1 MNSAD
6 QTRSRIYLTL
16 LTGFLGAGKTTIL
29 NRYLES
35 PFGEGTAVLVNEFG
49 DVDVDSAIIGAASE
63 GGKMMSLPNGCVC
76 CEMQDD
82 LSSTLIELAERHNSE
97 GDISRCIIET
107 SGLAVPS
114 SILRT
119 IGRNPLLKAEFEVAQ
134 TICVASA
141 PAIIDQANKYI
152 EAAEQIAISDKIAI
166 SKSDLI
172 ADDMFDHI
180 KVMLRERNPMAE
192 IMVTGIDASVDELFM
207 PPQNLCH
214 PIEQVIVDDGHV
226 CDHTHEH
233 NHEHDHTHEHNHT
246 HGIDS
251 FSIRIDE
258 PLDQNLFYDVL
269 TFWIMRHSDSLLRVK
284 GFLSF
289 VEEPK
294 PHLVNIVHDVC
305 NIEPLER
312 DAQGSYLVFIGI
324 GLPETEI
331 RKDLET
337 CNIQAAGVQKGA

>member
-6 QTRSRIYLTL
+6 QTKSRIYLTV

-35 PFGEGTAVLVNEFG
+35 PFGKGTAVLVNEFG

-119 IGRNPLLKAEFEVAQ
+119 IGRNPSLKAEFEVAQ

-166 SKSDLI
+166 SKLDLI
-172 ADDMFDHI
+172 ADDMFDRI

-192 IMVTGIDASVDELFM
+192 IMVTGIDASVDELFI
-207 PPQNLCH
+207 PSQNLCH
-214 PIEQVIVDDGHV
+214 PIEQMIVVDDHV
-226 CDHTHEH
+226 CDHQR
-233 NHEHDHTHEHNHT
+233 EHDHPHEHNHT

-269 TFWIMRHSDSLLRVK
+269 TFWIVRHSDSLLRVK

-294 PHLVNIVHDVC
+294 PHLINIVHDVC

-312 DAQGSYLVFIGI
+312 EVQGSYLVFIGI

-337 CNIQAAGVQKGA
+337 CNIQAAGTRKGVSCT

>member
-6 QTRSRIYLTL
+6 QTKSRIYLTV

-63 GGKMMSLPNGCVC
+63 GGKMMSLPNGCIC

-97 GDISRCIIET
+97 GGISSCIIET

-172 ADDMFDHI
+172 ADDMFDYI
-180 KVMLRERNPMAE
+180 KAMLLERNPMAE
-192 IMVTGIDASVDELFM
+192 ITVTGIDASVEVLFK
-207 PPQNLCH
+207 PSQNLCH
-214 PIEQVIVDDGHV
+214 HIEHVIADNDHI
-226 CDHTHEH
+226 CDH
-233 NHEHDHTHEHNHT
+233 DHQHEHNHT
-246 HGIDS
+246 HGIHS

-289 VEEPK
+289 VKEPK
-294 PHLVNIVHDVC
+294 PHLVNVVHDVC
-305 NIEPLER
+305 NIEPVKRE
-312 DAQGSYLVFIGI
+312 AQGSYLIFIGI

-331 RKDLET
+331 RKDLEK
-337 CNIQAAGVQKGA
+337 CNIQSAGARTR

>member
-6 QTRSRIYLTL
+6 QTKSRIYLTV

-35 PFGEGTAVLVNEFG
+35 PFGKGTAVLVNEFG
-49 DVDVDSAIIGAASE
+49 DIDVDSAIIGAASE
-63 GGKMMSLPNGCVC
+63 GGNMMSLPNGCVC

-97 GDISRCIIET
+97 GGINRCIIET

-119 IGRNPLLKAEFEVAQ
+119 IGRNPLLKSEFEVAQ

-192 IMVTGIDASVDELFM
+192 ITVTGIDAGVEALFK
-207 PPQNLCH
+207 PSQNFCH
-214 PIEQVIVDDGHV
+214 PVEQVIADNDHI
-226 CDHTHEH
+226 CDH
-233 NHEHDHTHEHNHT
+233 DHQHEHNHT
-246 HGIDS
+246 HGIHS

-337 CNIQAAGVQKGA
+337 CNIQAAGAQKGV

>member
-6 QTRSRIYLTL
+6 QTKSRIYLTV

-152 EAAEQIAISDKIAI
+152 EAAEQIAISDKIVI
-166 SKSDLI
+166 SKLDLI
-172 ADDMFDHI
+172 ADDMFDRI

-226 CDHTHEH
+226 CDHQ
-233 NHEHDHTHEHNHT
+233 HEHNHT

-337 CNIQAAGVQKGA
+337 CNIQAAGVQKGV

>member
-1 MNSAD
+1 
-6 QTRSRIYLTL
+6 
-16 LTGFLGAGKTTIL
+16 
-29 NRYLES
+29 
-35 PFGEGTAVLVNEFG
+35 
-49 DVDVDSAIIGAASE
+49 
-63 GGKMMSLPNGCVC
+63 
-76 CEMQDD
+76 
-82 LSSTLIELAERHNSE
+82 
-97 GDISRCIIET
+97 
-107 SGLAVPS
+107 
-114 SILRT
+114 
-119 IGRNPLLKAEFEVAQ
+119 
-134 TICVASA
+134 
-141 PAIIDQANKYI
+141 
-152 EAAEQIAISDKIAI
+152 
-166 SKSDLI
+166 
-172 ADDMFDHI
+172 
-180 KVMLRERNPMAE
+180 RNPMAE

-207 PPQNLCH
+207 PSQNLCH
-214 PIEQVIVDDGHV
+214 PIEQMIVVDDHV
-226 CDHTHEH
+226 CDHQ
-233 NHEHDHTHEHNHT
+233 HEHDRPHEHNHT

-337 CNIQAAGVQKGA
+337 CNIQAAGARKGMSYK

>member
-6 QTRSRIYLTL
+6 QTKSRIYLTV

-82 LSSTLIELAERHNSE
+82 FSSTLIELAERHNSE

-119 IGRNPLLKAEFEVAQ
+119 IGRNPSLKAEFEVAQ

-152 EAAEQIAISDKIAI
+152 EAAEQISISDKIVI
-166 SKSDLI
+166 SKLDLI
-172 ADDMFDHI
+172 ADDMFDRI

-207 PPQNLCH
+207 PSQNLCH
-214 PIEQVIVDDGHV
+214 PIEQMIVVDDHV
-226 CDHTHEH
+226 CDPQ
-233 NHEHDHTHEHNHT
+233 HEHDHPHEHNHT

-289 VEEPK
+289 VEQPK

-312 DAQGSYLVFIGI
+312 EAQGSYLVFIGI

-331 RKDLET
+331 RNDLET
-337 CNIQAAGVQKGA
+337 CNIQAAGARKGVSCT

>member
-6 QTRSRIYLTL
+6 QTKIRIYLTV

-97 GDISRCIIET
+97 GGISRCIIET

-119 IGRNPLLKAEFEVAQ
+119 IGRNPLLKSEFEVAQ

-226 CDHTHEH
+226 CDHQHEH

-251 FSIRIDE
+251 FSI
-258 PLDQNLFYDVL
+258 
-269 TFWIMRHSDSLLRVK
+269 
-284 GFLSF
+284 
-289 VEEPK
+289 
-294 PHLVNIVHDVC
+294 
-305 NIEPLER
+305 
-312 DAQGSYLVFIGI
+312 
-324 GLPETEI
+324 
-331 RKDLET
+331 
-337 CNIQAAGVQKGA
+337 